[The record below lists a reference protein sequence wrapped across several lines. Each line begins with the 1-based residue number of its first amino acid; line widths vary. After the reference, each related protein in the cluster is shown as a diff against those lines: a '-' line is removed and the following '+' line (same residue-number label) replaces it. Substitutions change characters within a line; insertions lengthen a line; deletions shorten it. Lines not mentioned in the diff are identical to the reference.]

1 MLQLTQSL
9 ARAGA
14 HVDVASLNQARFVVD
29 TEAAAQALAPARLDT
44 VPIDTSSYFG
54 AAMRKYLL
62 RVPMLVAR
70 FYSRR
75 FARLLRDRVR
85 AGHYDVIQ
93 LEGQFLLPYVPAIRR
108 ETRAPIVLRA
118 QNVEFRIWERLA
130 GQSSGIQNQA
140 MHHIA
145 RTLGAWES
153 AHLDDCDALV
163 PIAEEDERDFRE
175 LGATKPSLVLPC
187 GIDTREPLPAA
198 EVDRHRVYFIGSMR
212 YRPNQEAVRWLAD
225 AAWPHVLEL
234 EPRARLTVA
243 GSGFPD
249 DLRAHLVQR
258 GIDVAANVPDVRAF
272 SAPFRAMLAPLFSG
286 SGMRIKVLE
295 AMALGKPVIATPLGA
310 GGIEVTSGEN
320 ILLAGD
326 PNELAQ
332 QVVRCMNDD
341 ALAERIGH
349 AARALVE
356 ERYDADVLARHLL
369 DFYGELL
376 RKAS

>member
-1 MLQLTQSL
+1 MAEITESL
-9 ARAGA
+9 RRAGA
-14 HVDVASLNQARFVVD
+14 TVDVVALNQAKFHVDSLPAGVAVVD
-29 TEAAAQALAPARLDT
+29 
-44 VPIDTSSYFG
+44 IDTSFYLR
-54 AAMRKYLL
+54 AAFWKWRL
-62 RVPMLVAR
+62 RMPMLVAR

-75 FARLLRDRVR
+75 FERLLRDRLR
-85 AGHYDVIQ
+85 ATRYDVIH

-130 GQSSGIQNQA
+130 EQASGIQAQA
-140 MHHIA
+140 LHHIA
-145 RTLGAWES
+145 STLGAWET

-163 PIAEEDERDFRE
+163 PIAAEDERDFRE

-187 GIDTREPLPAA
+187 GIDTRMPLPATA
-198 EVDRHRVYFIGSMR
+198 VDPHHVYFIGSMR

-225 AAWPHVLEL
+225 EAWPRVLAL

-243 GSGFPD
+243 GSGFPV
-249 DLRAHLVQR
+249 DLREHLVQR
-258 GIDVAANVPDVRAF
+258 GIDVAADVPDVRTF

-295 AMALGKPVIATPLGA
+295 AMSLGKPVIATPLGA

-326 PNELAQ
+326 PAELAQ

-341 ALAERIGH
+341 ALAQRIGN
-349 AARALVE
+349 AARALVV
-356 ERYDADVLARHLL
+356 ERYDADVLATQLV
-369 DFYGELL
+369 DFYDGLL
-376 RKAS
+376 RRAS